1 MRREKIDQLVVLDNT
16 VLTNFALVGRADLVT
31 HLWPTSTWST
41 PPVLDEYR
49 SGAVSGLVPA
59 LPLTL

>member
-16 VLTNFALVGRADLVT
+16 VLTNFALVGRAGLVT
-31 HLWPTSTWST
+31 HLWSTSVCTTS
-41 PPVLDEYR
+41 PVLDEYR